1 MRNIN
6 KLDVSG
12 KLHSLTQILAIL
24 GGQEYNS
31 SGNLQHNYG
40 ADSFFMLPRK
50 VLVYESSDIDSNTYF
65 SIGRYNILDGGY
77 SGNTIYND
85 VSIFGKGDLKY
96 YYKGKPEGKY
106 IGEFKEG
113 RRDGEGV
120 WFINGCRYEGGWKLD
135 KFHGRGMLDTLGE
148 IQEGYWFM
156 GSFECY
162 YGDELEPCNYL
173 DIRK

>member
-1 MRNIN
+1 MSNI
-6 KLDVSG
+6 
-12 KLHSLTQILAIL
+12 QIL
-24 GGQEYNS
+24 
-31 SGNLQHNYG
+31 
-40 ADSFFMLPRK
+40 R
-50 VLVYESSDIDSNTYF
+50 IDGDLYAGEIKN
-65 SIGRYNILDGGY
+65 GKPH
-77 SGNTIYND
+77 
-85 VSIFGKGDLKY
+85 GKGVLKY